1 MSKIPVL
8 TVGDDGVF
16 EPSNNAVAVAC
27 RTHAAV
33 YVDAASAEHAAR
45 DRWVKAAKTAVKDG
59 VTVAMLTKGTEKAPN
74 PQFDKE
80 VVAVLRAC
88 IINGVSASKKG
99 MKFSSPLPSATGAE
113 IVAGKM
119 HSWTVNDLLAL
130 TTAQLRDID
139 DDVLK
144 TQRRAY
150 MQLVDGPMMSRLR
163 GYIDRI
169 ENPDKARG
177 TRKNDAAAPAKDAPL
192 LDRMV
197 ALLGEFNA
205 QVLALKDDSGKALP
219 GVIQAQEA
227 GLELLARIGQM
238 RK

>member
-1 MSKIPVL
+1 MAKIPVL

-16 EPSNNAVAVAC
+16 EPSNNLVAVMC

-59 VTVAMLTKGTEKAPN
+59 VTVAMLVKGTEKAPN

-80 VVAVLRAC
+80 VLAVLRAC

-99 MKFSSPLPSATGAE
+99 MKFSAPLPGATGAE

-169 ENPDKARG
+169 ENPDKQRG
-177 TRKNDAAAPAKDAPL
+177 TKKNDAAAPAADAPL
-192 LDRMV
+192 LDRAKVLCQELV
-197 ALLGEFNA
+197 AGLLAMKRPDGA
-205 QVLALKDDSGKALP
+205 SMDGL
-219 GVIQAQEA
+219 IQAHDA
-227 GLELLARIGQM
+227 ACELLARLGQV
-238 RK
+238 K